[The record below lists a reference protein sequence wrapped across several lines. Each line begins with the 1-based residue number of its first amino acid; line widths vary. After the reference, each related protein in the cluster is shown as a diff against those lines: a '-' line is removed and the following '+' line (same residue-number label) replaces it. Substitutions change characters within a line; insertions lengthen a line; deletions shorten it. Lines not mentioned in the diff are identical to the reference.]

1 MQTHTHYRWWK
12 PSRTIPLFGPNRR
25 LLHSI
30 AIIAAIQASS
40 AFVFTQTSAPSTA
53 RCRPGGSWFH
63 STWSAG
69 ARSRRSSRVGR

>member
-1 MQTHTHYRWWK
+1 MQTHTHDRWWK
-12 PSRTIPLFGPNRR
+12 PSRVIRLFGPNRR

-40 AFVFTQTSAPSTA
+40 AFVFTQTSDPSTA
-53 RCRPGGSWFH
+53 CCRREGSWFH

-69 ARSRRSSRVGR
+69 ARPRRSSRVGR